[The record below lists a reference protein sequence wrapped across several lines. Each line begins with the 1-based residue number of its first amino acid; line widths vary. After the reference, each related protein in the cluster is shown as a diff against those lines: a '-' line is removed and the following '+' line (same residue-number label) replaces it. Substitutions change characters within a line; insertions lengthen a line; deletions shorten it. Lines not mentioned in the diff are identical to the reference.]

1 MQISVL
7 LSFIMIVT
15 VFSPSSSNSIEI
27 VVILSVISIKEPFPF
42 TLHSILYSWFLKS
55 SFVNFNFIL
64 YVVPITFCDELIGVI
79 VI

>member
-27 VVILSVISIKEPFPF
+27 VVILSVKEPFPF